1 MMINQ
6 SNYDETEDSAL
17 DEIRNQGLKE
27 NNALRVYT
35 YLRANERARSRRLPR
50 WIWELLQNAH
60 DASIAREEPLI
71 VNIKYSPGELV
82 FSHNGSSFEVKQIF
96 NLIYHGSTKADEEEA
111 IGEYGSGFLTTH
123 LLSPEIKVSGQL
135 DNKQNSRRRF
145 DFCLTRK
152 SDSSDDL
159 LELMDEAWD
168 DFKESL
174 LSNQELSMSDSFTT
188 QFVYPI
194 VGVEAEE
201 AVEKGI
207 ETLKQCAPF
216 VVVFDPKFSVID
228 INNHGETLCFEAI
241 EHLSMNTAEI
251 QEITVEE
258 RKNENSNKNK
268 YLLALGGDKKTSVA
282 VPLESN
288 SNGSVCQSVENIPRL
303 FKAFPLVG
311 TEFFSFPAIINSF
324 KFTPTEDRNGVQL
337 GLNDTDPE
345 NIENQAII
353 EEACTLLVH
362 LLQFSASKGWYHVH
376 RWAEIPVIQNKDWL
390 NTEWI
395 KTCIKGNLIAQIRQT
410 PAVLNA
416 DDNPIAPRQAKIPL
430 AKSEVSVQILWDLFG
445 ALMVERKFL
454 PRREEAI
461 GWCDVIKSWSD
472 VYQGEPIALFN
483 EGRNGPKLVS
493 DLEKF
498 LERHGGN
505 RIESLQNLLQEDV
518 SAGDWLNQLYDFLN
532 GNGFGNEIHSRRF
545 VLDQSGGFN
554 QLSKL
559 YRDIGIDEE
568 LKEIAELFGWHIRLE
583 CTAIGFLDH
592 TLKEDCATIQ
602 SH

>member
-1 MMINQ
+1 M
-6 SNYDETEDSAL
+6 
-17 DEIRNQGLKE
+17 
-27 NNALRVYT
+27 
-35 YLRANERARSRRLPR
+35 
-50 WIWELLQNAH
+50 
-60 DASIAREEPLI
+60 
-71 VNIKYSPGELV
+71 
-82 FSHNGSSFEVKQIF
+82 EVKQIF

-282 VPLESN
+282 VHLN
-288 SNGSVCQSVENIPRL
+288 QI
-303 FKAFPLVG
+303 AM
-311 TEFFSFPAIINSF
+311 
-324 KFTPTEDRNGVQL
+324 VQY
-337 GLNDTDPE
+337 
-345 NIENQAII
+345 A
-353 EEACTLLVH
+353 
-362 LLQFSASKGWYHVH
+362 
-376 RWAEIPVIQNKDWL
+376 
-390 NTEWI
+390 
-395 KTCIKGNLIAQIRQT
+395 
-410 PAVLNA
+410 
-416 DDNPIAPRQAKIPL
+416 
-430 AKSEVSVQILWDLFG
+430 
-445 ALMVERKFL
+445 
-454 PRREEAI
+454 
-461 GWCDVIKSWSD
+461 
-472 VYQGEPIALFN
+472 
-483 EGRNGPKLVS
+483 
-493 DLEKF
+493 
-498 LERHGGN
+498 
-505 RIESLQNLLQEDV
+505 NLLRTYLV
-518 SAGDWLNQLYDFLN
+518 YL
-532 GNGFGNEIHSRRF
+532 
-545 VLDQSGGFN
+545 
-554 QLSKL
+554 KL
-559 YRDIGIDEE
+559 FR
-568 LKEIAELFGWHIRLE
+568 
-583 CTAIGFLDH
+583 
-592 TLKEDCATIQ
+592 
-602 SH
+602 